1 MINVARYASLLYIAR
16 AWAPPAAL
24 RRAPHRARTPAAA
37 STADEL
43 LEEARR
49 LREEA
54 DQLSGELTPRVRAD
68 DQKRRAPDP
77 RTAPALPDST
87 WRFACNLEGRES
99 FAFEA
104 TLLREERAGF
114 AEDDKARGRE
124 SGLLAL
130 VSGDAITQTY
140 GWLAEDDGAKGE
152 FARVTVR
159 VRDGLLESTDGDTV
173 YLQARVR
180 RGEDGVA
187 LKEGTLT
194 VRRPRPGTRFLLFE
208 FPSLL
213 ADLKIV
219 GRFTATPVAPS
230 SKD

>member
-1 MINVARYASLLYIAR
+1 MTNVARVASLLCIAR

-54 DQLSGELTPRVRAD
+54 AQLSGELTPRVRAD
-68 DQKRRAPDP
+68 DQTRRAPDP

-124 SGLLAL
+124 SGLLEL

-140 GWLAEDDGAKGE
+140 GWLAEDDGPKGE